1 LTALTV
7 TAQVPGQGSGTGEQA
22 NADRYHKR
30 GGHRKW
36 LGFPYVG
43 YSVDR
48 DPDRIEIA
56 LETDV
61 DPDPD
66 FDFDFKKAT
75 FQQVDSLEAHSSCRY
90 LDDR

>member
-1 LTALTV
+1 MV
-7 TAQVPGQGSGTGEQA
+7 GFA
-22 NADRYHKR
+22 NFDN
-30 GGHRKW
+30 
-36 LGFPYVG
+36 PN
-43 YSVDR
+43 R

-66 FDFDFKKAT
+66 FDFDFDFKNAT